1 MSIGDKSTPQAHI
14 ETSLNKN
21 INDQTSKEEEA
32 ETLVLIQFT
41 DLDDAQYCQ
50 HFSNEFKTINIDQ
63 SNPIIQ
69 IGNRFYTGEYTN
81 NIGTY
86 LFFEESQSN
95 KSSVETSNTSTSISN
110 ESNHSNQEKHNLNKS
125 DKEEKSFSSLSSS
138 SSLSAASSSYFGKTF
153 KKLILTRLFI
163 EERPNDVVPSI

>member
-1 MSIGDKSTPQAHI
+1 MSIGDKSTPQTNLEA
-14 ETSLNKN
+14 SFNKK
-21 INDQTSKEEEA
+21 INDQTSKEEE

-50 HFSNEFKTINIDQ
+50 HFSNEFKTINIEKT
-63 SNPIIQ
+63 NPIIQ

-86 LFFEESQSN
+86 LFFEETQSN
-95 KSSVETSNTSTSISN
+95 KSSVETSNSSSISN

-125 DKEEKSFSSLSSS
+125 DKEEKSFSSLSST
-138 SSLSAASSSYFGKTF
+138 ASSYFGKTF

-163 EERPNDVVPSI
+163 EERPNEVVPSI